1 MKNSTGHKRVRNI
14 QQFFCPS
21 TTQIIANSDCLST
34 LQALYSFH
42 APSYQP
48 YKKSPMTKL
57 KKNEILYFRV
67 CLDIVYFVKTEK
79 LLLKVR

>member
-34 LQALYSFH
+34 LQALLF
-42 APSYQP
+42 PR
-48 YKKSPMTKL
+48 YKLPAVQKEPHDKI
-57 KKNEILYFRV
+57 KK
-67 CLDIVYFVKTEK
+67 K
-79 LLLKVR
+79 

>member
-21 TTQIIANSDCLST
+21 TTQILANSDCLST

-42 APSYQP
+42 ATSYQP

-57 KKNEILYFRV
+57 RDEILRSRYKKENPNNKNFQHEFF
-67 CLDIVYFVKTEK
+67 Y
-79 LLLKVR
+79 LL

>member
-21 TTQIIANSDCLST
+21 TTQILANSDCLST

-42 APSYQP
+42 ATSYQP

-57 KKNEILYFRV
+57 KKKNEILYFKV
-67 CLDIVYFVKTEK
+67 YLDTVFVETKK
-79 LLLKVR
+79 LLLKV